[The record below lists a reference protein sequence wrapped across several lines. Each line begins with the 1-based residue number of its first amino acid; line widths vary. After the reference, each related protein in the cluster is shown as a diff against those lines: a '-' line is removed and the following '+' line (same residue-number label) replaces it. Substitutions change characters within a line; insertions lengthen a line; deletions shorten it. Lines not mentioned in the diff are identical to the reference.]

1 MERVVAQGT
10 PEEIQLAE
18 KSTGSVWISVP
29 SGLPITPDIVARFPD
44 RRKCACSASRRLI
57 PWSDPMTD
65 LQRSHAELR
74 AAVILATKEICRL
87 NSGSAVSPVL
97 AKLRRVLRKSRT
109 VAHDDRA
116 RIAMRIRLELPTD
129 RKSVGSGKRV

>member
-1 MERVVAQGT
+1 MIFAKSFRQIAPGFAAQDAAVASQCR
-10 PEEIQLAE
+10 
-18 KSTGSVWISVP
+18 SYP
-29 SGLPITPDIVARFPD
+29 SKAADNTRYRGAIPD
-44 RRKCACSASRRLI
+44 RRKCSCSASRRLI

-74 AAVILATKEICRL
+74 AAVILAAKEICRL

-109 VAHDDRA
+109 VAHDDRG
-116 RIAMRIRLELPTD
+116 RIAMRIRLELPN
-129 RKSVGSGKRV
+129 RGG